1 MDMFKEYGITLDE
14 VTTMLDEFDIFYN
27 YCNTVLPDINNKL
40 YAIVDEILYED
51 RQTEYSI
58 EYIYEVVELLNKMWN
73 DGYTLDDFVK

>member
-1 MDMFKEYGITLDE
+1 MDMFKEYGITLEE
-14 VTTMLDEFDIFYN
+14 VTTLLDEFDIFYN

-58 EYIYEVVELLNKMWN
+58 DYIYEVVELLNKMWE
-73 DGYTLDDFVK
+73 DGYTLDDFIK

>member
-40 YAIVDEILYED
+40 YAVVDEILYED

-58 EYIYEVVELLNKMWN
+58 DYIYEVVELLNKMWN